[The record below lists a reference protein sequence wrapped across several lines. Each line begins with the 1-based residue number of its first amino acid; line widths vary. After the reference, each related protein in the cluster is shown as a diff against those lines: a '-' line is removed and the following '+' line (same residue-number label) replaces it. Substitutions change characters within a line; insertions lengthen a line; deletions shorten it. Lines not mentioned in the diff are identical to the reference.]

1 MADFDFEEADAGPM
15 QIALSEETY
24 ELIPDE
30 FSCVDLGEHEI
41 KGFGTQRVYSLE
53 DDRARR

>member
-41 KGFGTQRVYSLE
+41 KGLQRVYSLE
-53 DDRARR
+53 DDSARR